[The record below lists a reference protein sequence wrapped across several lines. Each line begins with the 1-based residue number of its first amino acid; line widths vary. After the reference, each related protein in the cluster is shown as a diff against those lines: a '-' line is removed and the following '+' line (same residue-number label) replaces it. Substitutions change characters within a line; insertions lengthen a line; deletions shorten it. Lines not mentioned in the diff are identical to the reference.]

1 VKIVDR
7 PSFSQRTTLGL
18 GGVGL
23 AELQVGN
30 DRDWDDVLEFV
41 DREGTETFVLGKG
54 SNILAADGQL
64 PLVLIRVDREEPRI
78 LSQAGD
84 RTVIGVGAGFSLPGL
99 LGWLAGKGLSGLEPL
114 TGIPGSVGGGV
125 AMNAGSYGQTLGEV
139 LQRVQIMNRR
149 QGVTWLDKGDVSL
162 GYRHFAPG
170 LDEGFW
176 LITRVDMEL
185 TAERPEKIRS
195 RMRSWYQTK
204 KAAQPVTARTCGC
217 VFKNPSFDLPAGLA
231 LERCGLKGRRAGQ
244 VGFSERHAN
253 FLVNYGQGRSRDA
266 FELLDLARDKV
277 KDRFGVQ
284 LELEVVALGA
294 PAT

>member
-1 VKIVDR
+1 MKIVDR

-18 GGVGL
+18 GGLGL

-41 DREGTETFVLGKG
+41 DREGAEPFVLGKG

-84 RTVIGVGAGFSLPGL
+84 RTVIGVGAGFPLPGL

-139 LQRVQIMNRR
+139 LQRVQIMTRR

-176 LITRVDMEL
+176 LITRVDLEL
-185 TAERPEKIRS
+185 STERPEKIRS
-195 RMRSWYQTK
+195 RMRTWYQAK

-217 VFKNPSFDLPAGLA
+217 VFKNPSLDLPAGLA
-231 LERCGLKGRRAGQ
+231 LDRCGLKGRRAGQ

-277 KDRFGVQ
+277 KARFGVQ